1 MEEGQ
6 GSLEDSTARETS
18 AIEATPET
26 AKRKRQPRNS
36 ACQSCSGL
44 KMKCCPSTVPG
55 CCERCNRMNKQCV
68 PAIPKPRKRRSTN
81 GFSDEHT
88 HGVRITD
95 LLDDSVSPDRGS
107 STIPTWTSSSYQ
119 NEAARKYSSQ
129 LQPTYSPRRRCE
141 TFVETA
147 GSKTHDRHE
156 RNMLQH
162 LDLEYI
168 RSSIDRFRTYLDAF
182 PVIDPRLL
190 EDPSRLTLTR
200 PLTALSTCCVTAT
213 AIDPMRERLDTT
225 FRQSLAD
232 ATIVDGDK
240 STDLTVGLLIY
251 LSYARHAAER
261 SDMTIMLWHLLASMV
276 RDAGRPLP
284 GRKAVATD
292 FEMQHAALCAYIAA
306 FHVSR
311 LGYNRASPIPWTSEL
326 QTCADIVCDSSLGA
340 TAQSLTILL
349 SITRVLDD
357 FHISLER
364 SKSILKPP
372 AVALASSLHAESSVR
387 QLRLCKSRLASH
399 YEASAY
405 TAASIVLQSAM
416 LGASEAP
423 DLSAR
428 QNLAASIKTYI
439 EDLVTSSHSAF
450 QSASQ
455 MQCAELLSVLA
466 ILPRLYRSPSYHS
479 HAHELDA
486 VRSMLRPV
494 ELLDRLVR
502 RLDVEY
508 STDHKDSGALG
519 GLENLMRH
527 AVQAVRH
534 AVKRH
539 DEEAASH
546 ANGTFRAVNR
556 DENMGAAR
564 DNSHEARSVGSRA
577 LRGETDE
584 CDGGVLEYAY
594 WDALADSN
602 GS

>member
-1 MEEGQ
+1 
-6 GSLEDSTARETS
+6 
-18 AIEATPET
+18 
-26 AKRKRQPRNS
+26 
-36 ACQSCSGL
+36 
-44 KMKCCPSTVPG
+44 
-55 CCERCNRMNKQCV
+55 MNKQCV

-107 STIPTWTSSSYQ
+107 RTIPTWTSSNYQ
-119 NEAARKYSSQ
+119 NETARKYSSPM
-129 LQPTYSPRRRCE
+129 QPAYSPKRQCE
-141 TFVETA
+141 TSAETA
-147 GSKTHDRHE
+147 ALNIHDRHE
-156 RNMLQH
+156 RNVLQH
-162 LDLEYI
+162 LDVEYI

-182 PVIDPRLL
+182 PVIDLRLL

-200 PLTALSTCCVTAT
+200 PLTALSICCVTAT
-213 AIDPMRERLDTT
+213 AVDPMRERLDAT

-232 ATIVDGDK
+232 AAIVDGYK

-251 LSYARHAAER
+251 LSYVRHAAGR
-261 SDMTIMLWHLLASMV
+261 SDTTIMLWHLLAGMV

-284 GRKAVATD
+284 GVKAVATD
-292 FEMQHAALCAYIAA
+292 FEMQHAALSAYIAA

-326 QTCADIVCDSSLGA
+326 QICADVVCDTSLGA
-340 TAQSLTILL
+340 TAQILTNLL

-357 FHISLER
+357 LYTSLEG
-364 SKSILKPP
+364 SKSILKSP
-372 AVALASSLHAESSVR
+372 AFALASSLHAESSLR
-387 QLRLCKSRLASH
+387 QLRLCKARLASD

-405 TAASIVLQSAM
+405 TAASIVLQSAI

-423 DLSAR
+423 DLSAP

-466 ILPRLYRSPSYHS
+466 VLPRLYRSPAHHS

-508 STDHKDSGALG
+508 ATDNKYSGAPG
-519 GLENLMRH
+519 GSEKLMRH
-527 AVQAVRH
+527 AIQAVGH

-539 DEEAASH
+539 DEQAASH

-556 DENMGAAR
+556 GENMGAAR
-564 DNSHEARSVGSRA
+564 DDSHEARSVGVRA
-577 LRGETDE
+577 LRGEIDE

-594 WDALADSN
+594 WDALADSD